1 MWYIYLQWNI
11 TEPFKKNEILPFAM
25 TWMKI
30 GSIMLN
36 EITQSEK
43 DKYHMIHSFVEF
55 KKQNKK
61 RG

>member
-1 MWYIYLQWNI
+1 
-11 TEPFKKNEILPFAM
+11 M

-43 DKYHMIHSFVEF
+43 DKYHMIHSYMAF
-55 KKQNKK
+55 KKQKK
-61 RG
+61 MKMREKRETNS